1 MREKSEGWFPMKFS
15 KKGDRGFTSLLGGQR
30 ISKSGPRPEAYGTL
44 DEASSALGIARAS
57 ASKPKTKEIVL
68 EIQKDL
74 LLLGAE
80 LATAPEDA
88 KKYPHQIQSQHV
100 NRLEHLI
107 EELQKDVEIGKE
119 FIIPGET
126 VASAAID
133 LGRTIVRRAER
144 KAVRLLQEKII
155 TNIEVLRFL
164 NRLAD
169 LLFTLAR
176 YEESQG

>member
-1 MREKSEGWFPMKFS
+1 MKFS

-30 ISKSGPRPEAYGTL
+30 IPKSGPRPEAYGTL
-44 DEASSALGIARAS
+44 DEATSTLGIARAS
-57 ASKPKTKEIVL
+57 ATRPKTKEIIL
-68 EIQKDL
+68 SIQKDL
-74 LLLGAE
+74 FVLGAE
-80 LATAPEDA
+80 LATAPEDL
-88 KKYPHQIQSQHV
+88 KKYPYQIKTEHV
-100 NRLEHLI
+100 DRLERLI
-107 EELQKDVEIGKE
+107 EDLQKEIVLGKE

-155 TNIEVLRFL
+155 ANAEVLRFL

-176 YEESQG
+176 YEEAQEKPCIPSS

>member
-1 MREKSEGWFPMKFS
+1 MKFS

-30 ISKSGPRPEAYGTL
+30 IPKSGPRPEAYGTL

-57 ASKPKTKEIVL
+57 ATRPKTKEIIMS
-68 EIQKDL
+68 IQKDL
-74 LLLGAE
+74 FVLGAE
-80 LATAPEDA
+80 LATAPEDL
-88 KKYPHQIQSQHV
+88 KKYPYQIKTEHV
-100 NRLEHLI
+100 DRLERLI
-107 EELQKDVEIGKE
+107 EDLQKEIVMGKE
-119 FIIPGET
+119 FILPGET
-126 VASAAID
+126 VAAAAID

-155 TNIEVLRFL
+155 TNVEVLRFL

-176 YEESQG
+176 YEEAQEKPCIPSS